1 MKKAVLFGMIF
12 GFLLQK
18 AGVAKYHVL
27 IGQLTLED
35 FTVLKV
41 MLSAIITAMIGL
53 RILSK
58 SNQVKLHIK
67 PLQPLANIGGGVI
80 FGAGFALAGFCPGTG
95 AAALG
100 QGDFETLFY
109 IAGMIIGSY
118 LYAES
123 SEYLDGHVKSWK
135 DKGKIT
141 LPQFIRAK
149 KKSI

>member
-1 MKKAVLFGMIF
+1 MKKAIVFGLIF

-18 AGVAKYHVL
+18 GGVAKYHVL

-53 RILSK
+53 RVLRK
-58 SNQVKLHIK
+58 RNQVKFHIK
-67 PLQPLANIGGGVI
+67 PFQPIANIGGGMI
-80 FGAGFALAGFCPGTG
+80 FGIGFALAGFCPGTG
-95 AAALG
+95 AAAFG
-100 QGDFETLFY
+100 QGDFETIFY

-123 SEYLDGHVKSWK
+123 SDFLDEYVKSWK
-135 DKGKIT
+135 DKGKMT
-141 LPQFIRAK
+141 LPQFLRTK
-149 KKSI
+149 KESY

>member
-1 MKKAVLFGMIF
+1 MGKTAIFGIIF

-27 IGQLTLED
+27 ISQLTLED

-41 MLSAIITAMIGL
+41 MLSAIITAMIGHK
-53 RILSK
+53 ILLK
-58 SNQVKLHIK
+58 KHQVKTHIK
-67 PLQPLANIGGGVI
+67 PFQPLANVGGGVI

-100 QGDFETLFY
+100 QGDFETVFY

-118 LYAES
+118 IYAES
-123 SEYLDGHVKSWK
+123 SGYLDEHVKAWK
-135 DKGKIT
+135 DKGKVT
-141 LPQFIRAK
+141 LPQFIKTK
-149 KKSI
+149 KESY

>member
-1 MKKAVLFGMIF
+1 MKKAIIFGLIF

-53 RILSK
+53 RALRK
-58 SNQVKLHIK
+58 RNQVKFHIK
-67 PLQPLANIGGGVI
+67 PFQPLANIGGGVI

-100 QGDFETLFY
+100 QGDFETIFY

-123 SEYLDGHVKSWK
+123 SAFLDEYVKSWK
-135 DKGKIT
+135 DKGKMT
-141 LPQFIRAK
+141 LLQFLRTK
-149 KKSI
+149 KESF